1 MSETI
6 RTKVTQ
12 LLENWNREHFRF
24 LPNEIENHLINCG
37 VSVIETKYGIGPEGG
52 GFVQAVV
59 SNNLMEAFGRADS
72 INQEYMGFYAYVLYN
87 YQHVLRP

>member
-1 MSETI
+1 MSEI
-6 RTKVTQ
+6 RANVER
-12 LLENWNREHFRF
+12 LFSEWNERKLRF
-24 LPNEIENHLINCG
+24 LPDGVVDHLIDCG
-37 VSVIETKYGIGPEGG
+37 VSVVETKYGIGPEGG